1 MFLPSLC
8 IVQPVV
14 DFELRTIFIKKVS
27 PSQAEHLRGLS
38 RQMGRVRNFL
48 PLLNKVSI
56 PPAGSLPLNVLLP
69 LVPGLSSLS
78 TLSPKKSST
87 FSGVTEPPAAPSPLI
102 SLPS

>member
-1 MFLPSLC
+1 MTFLLSSSCSTTTCVFLPSLC

-56 PPAGSLPLNVLLP
+56 PPEYLL
-69 LVPGLSSLS
+69 LGLC
-78 TLSPKKSST
+78 P
-87 FSGVTEPPAAPSPLI
+87 
-102 SLPS
+102 